1 MWPSVL
7 KPYRFSGNR
16 VGETGESV
24 ISQSNRWTYLLGSK
38 VFNVVQN
45 DMNGNIEKIRKCY
58 DADPTK
64 SHTLEKLVIDEQ
76 GLEFTSV
83 ALGRSINDGNDE
95 LSVSFI
101 VLL

>member
-1 MWPSVL
+1 KIDLFLPL
-7 KPYRFSGNR
+7 ECIEILFYPFFFLD
-16 VGETGESV
+16 
-24 ISQSNRWTYLLGSK
+24 LLGSK

-76 GLEFTSV
+76 GEKKRPAT
-83 ALGRSINDGNDE
+83 DPTHK
-95 LSVSFI
+95 
-101 VLL
+101 

>member
-1 MWPSVL
+1 L
-7 KPYRFSGNR
+7 D
-16 VGETGESV
+16 
-24 ISQSNRWTYLLGSK
+24 LLGSK

-76 GLEFTSV
+76 GEKKRPAT
-83 ALGRSINDGNDE
+83 
-95 LSVSFI
+95 
-101 VLL
+101 